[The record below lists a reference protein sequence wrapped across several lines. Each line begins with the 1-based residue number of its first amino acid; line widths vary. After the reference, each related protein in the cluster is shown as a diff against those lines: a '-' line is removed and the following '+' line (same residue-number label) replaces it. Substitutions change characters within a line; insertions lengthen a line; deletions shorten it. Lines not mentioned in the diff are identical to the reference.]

1 MNTNDIHRQPLAALA
16 AVFLLAS
23 AVVAEPPRTADKPK
37 VETDV
42 FMSGGGCVAVE
53 YCVPTKAGKYPA
65 MVWLHA
71 VDGIDDTWGPLYR
84 DLATEYA
91 GNGYV
96 VVLVHYFDRTDP
108 DRKDRASYRELF
120 VNHFTRKELPKK
132 DKERMR
138 ALFSEWCETVRDAV
152 AYVRSLP
159 EVDGERIGL
168 VGFSLGASLALGA
181 AAEHDLKLACLVE
194 LFGALPGDYRAKVK
208 EMPPTLIIHGDA
220 DAVVPVDEAYLLA
233 GLLLARKQQPQV
245 EVLAG
250 VEHMFLKDGKDLQR
264 LPLIIAKMKTDAFL
278 KEHLAEKRVA
288 KTASAKPE

>member
-1 MNTNDIHRQPLAALA
+1 MSTNDTNRQSLKPLASLA
-16 AVFLLAS
+16 TLFLLAN
-23 AVVAEPPRTADKPK
+23 AAVAEPPKTADKPK
-37 VETDV
+37 VETEV
-42 FMSGGGCVAVE
+42 FSSGGGCVAIE
-53 YCVPTKAGKYPA
+53 YSVPSKAGKHPA
-65 MVWLHA
+65 MVLLHA
-71 VDGIDDTWGPLYR
+71 VDGIDNAWGPLYR

-91 GNGYV
+91 GKGYV

-108 DRKDRASYRELF
+108 ERKDRAGYRDLF
-120 VNHFTRKELPKK
+120 VNHFTRKEVPKK

-138 ALFSEWCETVRDAV
+138 ALFGEWSETVRDAV

-194 LFGALPGDYRAKVK
+194 LFGALPGDYRARVK

-233 GLLLARKQQPQV
+233 GLLLALEQRPKV
-245 EVLAG
+245 MVLKNT
-250 VEHMFLKDGKDLQR
+250 EHMFLKNGKELQR
-264 LPLIIAKMKTDAFL
+264 LSLLLAQIKTNAFL
-278 KEHLAEKRVA
+278 KEHLADKRVTKA
-288 KTASAKPE
+288 EP